1 MLSVDLSLPEY
12 LYLHLTQ
19 SLIFFILGPVHL
31 QLQLYPLLL
40 IQRCLHLVPRFL
52 HQILCQYNQP
62 IYAAS
67 YYNICILYCL

>member
-1 MLSVDLSLPEY
+1 MLSTDLSLPEY

-19 SLIFFILGPVHL
+19 SLLFLILEPIHL

-40 IQRCLHLVPRFL
+40 IQHFLHLVLGFL

-67 YYNICILYCL
+67 YYSICILYCL

>member
-1 MLSVDLSLPEY
+1 MLSVDLSLPDY

-19 SLIFFILGPVHL
+19 SLLFLILGPIIL

-40 IQRCLHLVPRFL
+40 IQRCLHLMLGFL

-62 IYAAS
+62 IYETS
-67 YYNICILYCL
+67 YYNICILYYL